1 MANERR
7 FLSPAGKKRDQV
19 EGAGG
24 GKAACAMQR
33 KQAANELDG

>member
-7 FLSPAGKKRDQV
+7 FLSPAGKKGTKWR
-19 EGAGG
+19 GSGG